1 MILKIQIESFSE
13 LLNKYQVLTQ
23 TITFYKII
31 GMYVNVSKVVTAM
44 KLNYLK
50 YFNLLKKD
58 FLLTKNILF
67 IVIYFFVLMGSSVFF
82 FKNNINNYLPNLI
95 STITLL
101 EMIAFGSHQVLTSEK
116 CKGNEILITTTYTRK
131 NIVLSR
137 YLFFYISFFTI
148 MIASFFASIFISPIL
163 LNYYVMIEDLLMIC
177 VGISI
182 LTFFTFKI
190 NNNLVYNVVA
200 FIFMS
205 PILAIINTFE
215 MINCLMGPYVFCIFL
230 FFLSIL
236 STIITFNLSKKIYI
250 NKSF

>member
-1 MILKIQIESFSE
+1 MD
-13 LLNKYQVLTQ
+13 
-23 TITFYKII
+23 
-31 GMYVNVSKVVTAM
+31 VSKVITAM

-67 IVIYFFVLMGSSVFF
+67 IVIYFFVLITSSAFF
-82 FKNNINNYLPNLI
+82 FKSNINNYLLSI
-95 STITLL
+95 TSTMTLL
-101 EMIAFGSHQVLTSEK
+101 EMIAFGSHQVLISEK
-116 CKGNEILITTTYTRK
+116 CKGNEVLIVTTYTRK

-148 MIASFFASIFISPIL
+148 MIASFFTSVFISPIL
-163 LNYYVMIEDLLMIC
+163 LNYYIMIENILITC
-177 VGISI
+177 VGLSI

-200 FIFMS
+200 LIFMS

-215 MINCLMGPYVFCIFL
+215 MINCLIDRYIFCIFL
-230 FFLSIL
+230 FLLSIL